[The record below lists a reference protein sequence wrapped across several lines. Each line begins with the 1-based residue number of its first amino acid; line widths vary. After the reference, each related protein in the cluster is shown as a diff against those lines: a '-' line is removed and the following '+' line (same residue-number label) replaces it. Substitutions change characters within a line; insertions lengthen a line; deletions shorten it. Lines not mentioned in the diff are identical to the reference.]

1 MGNLLNRF
9 VLSSL
14 AIAALLITGCSQSAT
29 PANDVQAAA
38 TNPSGP
44 PALVSAKTAFGPMY
58 KSALAWSPDI
68 QFITLAPQDLPGF
81 TNAAGKA
88 AMWEATFASPSKHQY
103 RVYSY
108 SIATV
113 QPEIHKGTSA
123 NFAEPWAGASRDA
136 MPIDLSFFTVD
147 SDAAYQ
153 AASTEGAAWLAKNP
167 GKNLSS
173 LQLASTY
180 RFQAPVWYISW
191 GDKKNGYVAFV
202 DATSG
207 KIYKSK

>member
-1 MGNLLNRF
+1 
-9 VLSSL
+9 
-14 AIAALLITGCSQSAT
+14 
-29 PANDVQAAA
+29 
-38 TNPSGP
+38 
-44 PALVSAKTAFGPMY
+44 
-58 KSALAWSPDI
+58 
-68 QFITLAPQDLPGF
+68 
-81 TNAAGKA
+81 
-88 AMWEATFASPSKHQY
+88 
-103 RVYSY
+103 
-108 SIATV
+108 
-113 QPEIHKGTSA
+113 
-123 NFAEPWAGASRDA
+123 

-167 GKNLSS
+167 GKDLSS

>member
-1 MGNLLNRF
+1 MGNLLKRST
-9 VLSSL
+9 LSTL
-14 AIAALLITGCSQSAT
+14 AVAALLITGCSQSST
-29 PANDVQAAA
+29 PTNEVQAAA
-38 TNPSGP
+38 TTPSGP

-68 QFITLAPQDLPGF
+68 QVITLAPKDVPGF

-108 SIATV
+108 SVATV

-123 NFAEPWAGASRDA
+123 NFAQPWAGASREA
-136 MPIDLSFFTVD
+136 MPIDLSIFTVD

-153 AASTEGAAWLAKNP
+153 AASTDGAAWLAKNSD
-167 GKNLSS
+167 KKISS
-173 LQLASTY
+173 LQLVSTY
-180 RFQAPVWYISW
+180 RFQAPVWYVSW

>member
-1 MGNLLNRF
+1 MGNFLSRS
-9 VLSSL
+9 VISSL
-14 AIAALLITGCSQSAT
+14 AIAALLITGCSQSAAPT
-29 PANDVQAAA
+29 NGVQAAA
-38 TNPSGP
+38 VTPSGP

-68 QFITLAPQDLPGF
+68 QFITLAPKDVPGF

-88 AMWEATFASPSKHQY
+88 AMWEATFASPTLHQY

-108 SIATV
+108 SVATV
-113 QPEIHKGTSA
+113 QPDIHKGTGA
-123 NFAEPWAGASRDA
+123 NFAEPWSGASRDA
-136 MPIDLSFFTVD
+136 MPIDMSVSTVD
-147 SDAAYQ
+147 SDVAYQ
-153 AASTEGAAWLAKNP
+153 AASGEAAAWLAKNP
-167 GKNLSS
+167 DKKLSS

-180 RFQAPVWYISW
+180 KFQAPVWYVSW
-191 GDKKNGYVAFV
+191 GDKKGGYVALV